1 MIFMSM
7 TKVNVHEAKTHLSEL
22 LQRVEHGEEIL
33 ICRNGLPVADLVPH
47 RHGNRLATDPFL
59 SQVVVKCD
67 LTKPLTEGEWE
78 EDA

>member
-1 MIFMSM
+1 M
-7 TKVNVHEAKTHLSEL
+7 TITRINVHQAKTHLSEL
-22 LQRVEHGEEIL
+22 LQRVEKGEEVL

-47 RHGNRLATDPFL
+47 RPRNRLAPDPFL

-78 EDA
+78 EGG